1 MDGVHDLGGT
11 NGFGAVQCEHNE
23 PTWHEDWEPIGY
35 ALIFLGAGDLKAF
48 TIDELRHAI
57 ERMEP
62 RHYLASTYYE
72 RIVTGVAALFVEKG
86 LITRERLEELAN
98 GRFPLAAPP
107 SKGEPARPQEMR
119 FKPGDTVVVRDG
131 HFRGHTR
138 MPKYVRGKT
147 GTILHRSAHSFPYA
161 SSAGH
166 GEEAKM
172 EPTYHVCFNSKDL
185 WSDTPENTSVVV
197 DLWESY
203 LEPVA
208 ATAAA

>member
-11 NGFGAVQCEHNE
+11 EGFGAVQCEHDE
-23 PTWHEDWEPIGY
+23 PVWHEAWEPIGY

-86 LITRERLEELAN
+86 IVTRERLEELAQ
-98 GRFPLAAPP
+98 GRYPLAAPP
-107 SKGEPARPQEMR
+107 YSGEKARPQEMR
-119 FKPGDTVVVRDG
+119 FGPGDRVIVREG

-138 MPKYVRGKT
+138 MPKYVRGKP
-147 GTILHRSAHSFPYA
+147 GTILHRSAHAFPFA
-161 SSAGH
+161 GSAGH
-166 GEEAKM
+166 GIEAKL
-172 EPTYHVCFNSKDL
+172 EPTYHVRFDSRDL
-185 WSDTPENTSVVV
+185 WSDASENTSVVV

-203 LEPVA
+203 LDPLP
-208 ATAAA
+208 AAA

>member
-11 NGFGAVQCEHNE
+11 HGFGAVQCEHNE
-23 PTWHEDWEPIGY
+23 PVWHEDWEPIGY

-86 LITRERLEELAN
+86 LVTRERLEELAE
-98 GRFPLAAPP
+98 GRYPLAAPP
-107 SKGEPARPQEMR
+107 SAGEKARPQEMR
-119 FKPGDTVVVRDG
+119 FKPGDRVVVRNG

-138 MPKYVRGKT
+138 TPKYVRGKP
-147 GTILHRSAHSFPYA
+147 GTVLHRSTHAFPFA
-161 SSAGH
+161 GSAGH
-166 GEEAKM
+166 GIEAKL
-172 EPTYHVCFNSKDL
+172 EPTYHVRFDSRDL
-185 WSDTPENTSVVV
+185 WSDASENTSVVV

-203 LEPVA
+203 LDPLP
-208 ATAAA
+208 AAA